1 MRQFYSSHDEVLFKH
16 TNASPSENEQQHATN
31 AQAQKCVYL
40 YGHNAHRRKL
50 TPPLQKS
57 TIMSPGWATSRTAV
71 TKFSSCWHL
80 RSTRLA
86 GTSPVDTKTEMLV
99 SPSFPAVDICAPHT
113 WLVPCLL
120 TQKQMLLSPSFP
132 AVDTCVP
139 HTWLVPCLLTQ
150 KQMLLSPS
158 FPAVDTCAPHALL
171 VPCLLIQ
178 KQRCCCHQVFQLLTL
193 VLHMLGWYL
202 ACWHKNR
209 DAAVIKFF
217 SCWHLCSTR
226 LVLKQ

>member
-132 AVDTCVP
+132 AVDTC
-139 HTWLVPCLLTQ
+139 
-150 KQMLLSPS
+150 
-158 FPAVDTCAPHALL
+158 APHALL

-209 DAAVIKFF
+209 DAAVVKFF